1 MNESNSSGRPL
12 VLALVSLLALTGL
25 TFGLH
30 FAPLGG
36 PLGITVALVIAATK
50 VSIVGAVF
58 MELRGSTGALRVV
71 VGVSI
76 GFVALLCLGVMGDIA
91 LR

>member
-1 MNESNSSGRPL
+1 MNDANHSGRPL
-12 VLALVSLLALTGL
+12 VIALVCLLALTAL

-36 PLGITVALVIAATK
+36 PLGIVVALAIAAVK

-58 MELRGSTGALRVV
+58 MELRGSEGALRVV
-71 VGVSI
+71 VGMSI
-76 GFVALLCLGVMGDIA
+76 GFVALLCLGIIGDIA
-91 LR
+91 MR

>member
-1 MNESNSSGRPL
+1 MNEGNHSGRSL
-12 VLALVSLLALTGL
+12 VLALVSLLVLTGL

-36 PLGITVALVIAATK
+36 PLGIAVALVIAAVK
-50 VSIVGAVF
+50 VSIVGAIF
-58 MELRGSTGALRVV
+58 MELRGSAGALRVV
-71 VGVSI
+71 IAVSI
-76 GFVALLCLGVMGDIA
+76 GFVALLCLGVIGDIA

>member
-1 MNESNSSGRPL
+1 MHEANHSGRPL
-12 VLALVSLLALTGL
+12 VLALVCLLVLTGL

-36 PLGITVALVIAATK
+36 PLGILVALVIAATK

-58 MELRGSTGALRVV
+58 MELRGSAGALRVV

-76 GFVALLCLGVMGDIA
+76 GFVALLCLGIIGDIA
-91 LR
+91 MR

>member
-1 MNESNSSGRPL
+1 MNEANHSGRPL
-12 VLALVSLLALTGL
+12 VLALVCLLVLTGL

-36 PLGITVALVIAATK
+36 PLGIVVALAIAAVK

-58 MELRGSTGALRVV
+58 MELRGAPGALRVV
-71 VGVSI
+71 VGMSI
-76 GFVALLCLGVMGDIA
+76 GFVALLCLGIIGDIA
-91 LR
+91 MR